1 MDVPH
6 PVKTLTDPVTL
17 TNPAR
22 LKIPTTYILTVEKG
36 KEAKDDGFA
45 SQAERARQ
53 RGWPVL
59 QLEADHNPQWFTPK
73 TLVVM
78 IEGIIK

>member
-1 MDVPH
+1 MG
-6 PVKTLTDPVTL
+6 LT
-17 TNPAR
+17 
-22 LKIPTTYILTVEKG
+22 EKG

-73 TLVVM
+73 TLMAM